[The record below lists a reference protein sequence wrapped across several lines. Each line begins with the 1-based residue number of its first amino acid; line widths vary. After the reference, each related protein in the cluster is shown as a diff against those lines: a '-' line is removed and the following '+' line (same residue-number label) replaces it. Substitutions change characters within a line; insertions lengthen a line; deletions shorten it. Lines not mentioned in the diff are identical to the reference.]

1 MIRILSLAA
10 VAASLT
16 LASCATA
23 PKKDSCC
30 AKKDAAAEKACCSKA
45 KAASTKC
52 ATCEKGK
59 AGHTH

>member
-1 MIRILSLAA
+1 MIRILSLAV

-23 PKKDSCC
+23 PKKCC
-30 AKKDAAAEKACCSKA
+30 ATKDAAASASCCDKA
-45 KAASTKC
+45 KAAGTKC